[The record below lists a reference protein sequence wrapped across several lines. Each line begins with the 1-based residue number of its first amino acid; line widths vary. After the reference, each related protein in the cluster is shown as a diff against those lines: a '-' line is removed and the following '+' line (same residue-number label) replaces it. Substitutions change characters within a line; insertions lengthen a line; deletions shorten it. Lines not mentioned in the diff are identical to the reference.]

1 MVSLIPVNPVVPVPS
16 VQGNAALIGKFRQ
29 QGPRDTSS
37 RTADRFTDALR
48 YRDDLQVVA
57 ALRPRGGRKPL
68 SLHEAR
74 AR

>member
-29 QGPRDTSS
+29 RGPRDTSS
-37 RTADRFTDALR
+37 PAADRFTDAVR
-48 YRDDLQVVA
+48 DRDDLQLVA

-68 SLHEAR
+68 SRYEVR